1 MPQRCWENEWLNR
14 YKFQEIMPTNDQIK
28 IPPLRLL
35 AWETTRRCN
44 LACLHCRAAA
54 GSGPYPGELTT
65 AEGKKLLDDLAT
77 MGQVVVILTGGEPLL
92 REDIFDLAAHGTSL
106 GHRMVMAVNGT
117 LLTPA
122 IARRLKEA
130 GIQRVSISIDGATA
144 GSHDRLRAVDGA
156 YAGALAGIEACRE
169 AGLPF
174 QINTTVTRANRTELP
189 AIHALALQLNAA
201 AHHVFV
207 LVPTGR
213 GELIREEL
221 LNPEEYEATLRWLLE
236 RQRAG
241 KLFIKPT
248 CAPQFYRLWRQ
259 DAAARGEKIS
269 PASHGMEAMTKGCL
283 GGQGFAFVSY
293 KGEVQPCGYLEL
305 MAGNVRETP
314 FPETWKNSE
323 LFQQLRQVDDYH
335 GKCHTCQYRKVC
347 GGCRARAYALTGDV
361 LGDDP
366 ICPYEPEPNYDHTG
380 N

>member
-1 MPQRCWENEWLNR
+1 MQ
-14 YKFQEIMPTNDQIK
+14 TNDQIK
-28 IPPLRLL
+28 PPPLRLL

-54 GSGPYPGELTT
+54 GSGPYPDELTT
-65 AEGKKLLDDLAT
+65 AEGIKLLEDLAT

-92 REDIFDLAAHGTSL
+92 RSDIFDLAAHGTGL

-117 LLTPA
+117 LLAPA
-122 IARRLKEA
+122 IATRLKDV

-144 GSHDRLRAVDGA
+144 ASHDRLRAVDGA
-156 YAGALAGIEACRE
+156 YAGALAGIAACRE

-174 QINTTVTRANRTELP
+174 QINTTVTRANRAELP
-189 AIHALALQLNAA
+189 SIHELALKLDAA

-221 LNPEEYEATLRWLLE
+221 LSPEEYEATLEWLLA
-236 RQRAG
+236 RQRDG
-241 KLFIKPT
+241 NLFIKPT

-259 DAAARGEKIS
+259 DAAARGEKIT
-269 PASHGMEAMTKGCL
+269 PATHGMEAMTKGCL

-293 KGEVQPCGYLEL
+293 RGEVQPCGYLEL
-305 MAGNVRETP
+305 MAGNIRQTP
-314 FPETWKNSE
+314 FPEIWAHAE
-323 LFQQLRQVDDYH
+323 LFQRLRRVDDYH
-335 GKCHTCQYRKVC
+335 GKCRACQYRKVC
-347 GGCRARAYALTGDV
+347 GGCRARAYAMTKDV

-366 ICPYEPEPNYDHTG
+366 ICPYEPVG
-380 N
+380 

>member
-1 MPQRCWENEWLNR
+1 MSTVESP
-14 YKFQEIMPTNDQIK
+14 KT
-28 IPPLRLL
+28 PPLRLL

-54 GSGPYPGELTT
+54 GSGPYPDELTT
-65 AEGKKLLDDLAT
+65 AEGQKLLDDLAT

-92 REDIFDLAAHGTSL
+92 REDIFDLAAHGAGR

-122 IARRLKEA
+122 VATHLKDV
-130 GIQRVSISIDGATA
+130 GIQRVSISIDGADA
-144 GSHDRLRAVDGA
+144 ASHDRFRAVDGA
-156 YAGALAGIEACRE
+156 YDGALAGIAACKE

-174 QINTTVTRANRTELP
+174 QINTTVTRANQGELP
-189 AIHALALQLNAA
+189 AIHELALKLEAA

-221 LNPEEYEATLRWLLE
+221 LSPEEYEATLGWLLD
-236 RQRAG
+236 RQKEGR
-241 KLFIKPT
+241 LFIKPT

-259 DAAARGEKIS
+259 DAAARGEAIS
-269 PASHGMEAMTKGCL
+269 AAAHGMEAMTKGCL

-293 KGEVQPCGYLEL
+293 RGEVQPCGYLEL
-305 MAGNVRETP
+305 VAGNIRETP
-314 FPETWKNSE
+314 FPEIWAQAE
-323 LFQQLRQVDDYH
+323 LFQQLRRVEDYH
-335 GKCHTCQYRKVC
+335 GKCRVCQYRKVC
-347 GGCRARAYALTGDV
+347 GGCRARAFALTGDV

-366 ICPYEPEPNYDHTG
+366 ICPYEPKG
-380 N
+380 

>member
-1 MPQRCWENEWLNR
+1 MAQVTRPQS
-14 YKFQEIMPTNDQIK
+14 FSP
-28 IPPLRLL
+28 PPLRLL

-54 GSGPYPGELTT
+54 GTGPYPDELTT

-92 REDIFDLAAHGTSL
+92 RDDIYELAAYGAGL

-122 IARRLKEA
+122 VAARLKEV
-130 GIQRVSISIDGATA
+130 GIQRVSISIDGASA
-144 GSHDRLRAVDGA
+144 ASHDRFRAVEGA
-156 YAGALAGIEACRE
+156 YDGALAGIAACRE

-174 QINTTVTRANRTELP
+174 QINTTVTRANQAELP
-189 AIHALALQLNAA
+189 AIQALALKLKAA

-221 LNPEEYEATLRWLLE
+221 LSPEDYEATLRWLLD
-236 RQRAG
+236 RQKEGR
-241 KLFIKPT
+241 LFIKPT

-259 DAAARGEKIS
+259 DAAARGEKIT
-269 PASHGMEAMTKGCL
+269 AAAHGMESMTKGCL
-283 GGQGFAFVSY
+283 AGQGFAFVSY
-293 KGEVQPCGYLEL
+293 RGEVQPCGYLEL
-305 MAGNVRETP
+305 VAGNIRETP
-314 FPETWKNSE
+314 FPEIWAHAE
-323 LFQQLRQVDDYH
+323 LFQQLRRVDDYH
-335 GKCHTCQYRKVC
+335 GKCRVCQYRKVC
-347 GGCRARAYALTGDV
+347 GGCRARAFALTGDV

-366 ICPYEPEPNYDHTG
+366 ICPYEPKG
-380 N
+380 

>member
-1 MPQRCWENEWLNR
+1 LQTNR
-14 YKFQEIMPTNDQIK
+14 K
-28 IPPLRLL
+28 IIIGAAPHLRLL
-35 AWETTRRCN
+35 AWETTRSCN

-65 AEGKKLLDDLAT
+65 AEGFKLLDDLAA

-92 REDIFDLAAHGTSL
+92 REDIFDLAAHGTSR

-117 LLTPA
+117 LLTLD
-122 IARRLKEA
+122 IARRLKDV
-130 GIQRVSISIDGATA
+130 GIQRLSISIDGATA
-144 GSHDRLRAVDGA
+144 SSHDRLRAVPGA
-156 YAGALAGIEACRE
+156 YAGALAGIAACRE
-169 AGLPF
+169 VGLPF
-174 QINTTVTRANRTELP
+174 QINTTVTRANREELP
-189 AIHALALQLNAA
+189 AIHELALKLEAA

-221 LNPEEYEATLRWLLE
+221 VSPAEYEATLRWLLA
-236 RQRAG
+236 RQREG

-259 DAAARGEKIS
+259 DAAERGEKIS

-293 KGEVQPCGYLEL
+293 QGEVQPCGYLEL
-305 MAGNVRETP
+305 TAGNLRETP
-314 FPETWKNSE
+314 FSEIWADSE
-323 LFQQLRQVDDYH
+323 LFRRLRRVDDYH
-335 GKCHTCQYRKVC
+335 GKCRACQYRKVC

-366 ICPYEPEPNYDHTG
+366 ICPYEPEGQALTPRRQSAETRDFL
-380 N
+380 

>member
-1 MPQRCWENEWLNR
+1 MDNAALL
-14 YKFQEIMPTNDQIK
+14 K

-35 AWETTRRCN
+35 AWEVTRRCN

-54 GSGPYPGELTT
+54 GSGPYPDELTT
-65 AEGKKLLDDLAT
+65 AEGFKLLDDVAT
-77 MGQVVVILTGGEPLL
+77 LGPVVVILTGGEPLL
-92 REDIFDLAAHGTSL
+92 REDIYDLTAYGAGR

-117 LLTPA
+117 LLTPEVA
-122 IARRLKEA
+122 ARLKAA
-130 GIQRVSISIDGATA
+130 GVQRLSISLDGASA
-144 GSHDRLRAVDGA
+144 ASHDRLRAVDGA
-156 YAGALAGIEACRE
+156 FAGALAGIAACRA

-174 QINTTVTRANRTELP
+174 QINTTVTRANRAELP
-189 AIHALALQLNAA
+189 AIYELALKLEAA

-221 LNPEEYEATLRWLLE
+221 VSPAEYEETLQWLLE

-241 KLFIKPT
+241 KLHLKPT

-259 DAAARGEKIS
+259 DAAARGEKIT
-269 PASHGMEAMTKGCL
+269 PDIHGLEAMTKGCL

-293 KGEVQPCGYLEL
+293 RGEVQPCGYLEL
-305 MAGNVRETP
+305 IAGNIRETA
-314 FPETWKNSE
+314 FPEIWKNSE
-323 LFQQLRQVDDYH
+323 LFRQLRRVDDYH
-335 GKCHTCQYRKVC
+335 GKCRACQYRRVC

-366 ICPYEPEPNYDHTG
+366 ICPYEPANAQSFL
-380 N
+380 

>member
-1 MPQRCWENEWLNR
+1 LKTCATLFCYMNPNNR
-14 YKFQEIMPTNDQIK
+14 NIIK

-65 AEGKKLLDDLAT
+65 DEGIKLLDDLAT

-92 REDIFDLAAHGTSL
+92 REDIFDLTAYGTGL

-117 LLTPA
+117 LVTPA
-122 IARRLKEA
+122 IAARLKDA

-144 GSHDRLRAVDGA
+144 TSHDRLRAVEGA
-156 YAGALAGIEACRE
+156 YAGALAGIAACRK

-174 QINTTVTRANRTELP
+174 QINTTVTRTNRAELP
-189 AIHALALQLNAA
+189 AIHELAIKLEAA

-221 LNPEEYEATLRWLLE
+221 LSPEEYEATLRWLLD
-236 RQRAG
+236 RQREG

-259 DAAARGEKIS
+259 DAAARGEKIT

-305 MAGNVRETP
+305 VAGNIRETA
-314 FPETWKNSE
+314 FPAIWADSE
-323 LFQQLRQVDDYH
+323 LFRQLRQVDDYH
-335 GKCHTCQYRKVC
+335 GKCHACEYRKVC
-347 GGCRARAYALTGDV
+347 GGCRARAYAMTGDV
-361 LGDDP
+361 LGVDP
-366 ICPYEPEPNYDHTG
+366 ICPYEPVS
-380 N
+380 